1 MSSDWQYTTT
11 RGALFLCSFREQMTV
26 FKSMSISVRG
36 HTCNKYLVYRA
47 KYWCEH
53 TAIHFK
59 TLYYLMSNTAGH
71 SSSTSQGRYALWDQ
85 SSNFMKV
92 PIRWLK
98 ITTPVEAKVTK
109 LKTIT
114 KKGYCMVRAIISKYN
129 RITCIKCVCKN
140 VKRAL
145 TIVQ

>member
-1 MSSDWQYTTT
+1 
-11 RGALFLCSFREQMTV
+11 
-26 FKSMSISVRG
+26 
-36 HTCNKYLVYRA
+36 
-47 KYWCEH
+47 
-53 TAIHFK
+53 
-59 TLYYLMSNTAGH
+59 
-71 SSSTSQGRYALWDQ
+71 
-85 SSNFMKV
+85 MKV

-140 VKRAL
+140 VKKAL